1 MFRCCG
7 CVDWIVSDSDNEN
20 DFVQILK
27 DVLTTSCTVGTVPL
41 SSVVNHSESHQLPPY
56 SDGIKNI
63 TFSAVYI
70 FLSLYLSTRKV
81 SSISWLN
88 QT

>member
-1 MFRCCG
+1 MFGCCG
-7 CVDWIVSDSDNEN
+7 CIDWIVSDSDKEN
-20 DFVQILK
+20 DFAQIRK
-27 DVLTTSCTVGTVPL
+27 DVRTTSCTVGTVPV
-41 SSVVNHSESHQLPPY
+41 SSMVNHSEAHQLPPY

-70 FLSLYLSTRKV
+70 FLSLYLGTRKV